1 MNRSN
6 KILAAAFV
14 IATVTFIGQ
23 VRAADAVASPRLQ
36 ATLNERVT
44 ASGTAEDK
52 IDRSVK
58 PVSPRLQ
65 AALDEKKTVST
76 SGNDP
81 DLAHSSGILY
91 GTARNPFPKS
101 VELAPLK

>member
-6 KILAAAFV
+6 QILAAALV
-14 IATVTFIGQ
+14 IAAVTSISQ

-36 ATLNERVT
+36 AMLNERVT
-44 ASGTAEDK
+44 ASGTTEDK

-65 AALDEKKTVST
+65 ATMDEKKTVST

-91 GTARNPFPKS
+91 GTAKHPFPKS